1 MQSLYRGK
9 KLEIGENF
17 YFMNGELMAMIKKNI
32 AYWRQRGEDRSDR
45 TLAFLR
51 QEVDRLDAY
60 QAKLQAENWKY
71 NLIGIYFAIPYSFQ
85 EMLEDNQRSHEL
97 YLQVLDYS
105 ERIRVALPSE
115 KDDFFLPYQEVIE
128 GLCTHY
134 LQIYNKMEGNMEAVK
149 TAHAGRLR
157 RIRPA
162 AHYFSTV
169 IFSVSERQG
178 LLCRKATRSVP
189 VRPWFSQVLI
199 SPRSRIAGIRSWIVA
214 ISRLGGMV
222 IMAKV
227 GSNTL
232 VSMSSQISHKPAM

>member
-1 MQSLYRGK
+1 MNPQPPYLILTAFAGLAGALMTQLLTGLFSYLNDRRKQESEVQSLYRGK

-51 QEVDRLDAY
+51 QEMDRLDAY

-115 KDDFFLPYQEVIE
+115 KDEFFLPYQEVIE

-134 LQIYNKMEGNMEAVK
+134 LQIYSKMEGNMEAVK
-149 TAHAGRLR
+149 TAMLASFG
-157 RIRPA
+157 A
-162 AHYFSTV
+162 
-169 IFSVSERQG
+169 
-178 LLCRKATRSVP
+178 
-189 VRPWFSQVLI
+189 
-199 SPRSRIAGIRSWIVA
+199 
-214 ISRLGGMV
+214 
-222 IMAKV
+222 
-227 GSNTL
+227 
-232 VSMSSQISHKPAM
+232 